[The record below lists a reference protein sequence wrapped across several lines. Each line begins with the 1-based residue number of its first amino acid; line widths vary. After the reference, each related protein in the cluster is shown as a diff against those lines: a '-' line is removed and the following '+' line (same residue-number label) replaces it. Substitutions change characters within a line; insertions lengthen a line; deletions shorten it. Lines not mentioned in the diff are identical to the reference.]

1 MHDITL
7 ELPIFTVKRFRKL
20 CKENFF
26 KFFIKK
32 YLTVDSN
39 LCYLIGELREENPM
53 PNMPRCDL
61 RQVIFR
67 LEIETAIKLQ
77 RYAQKV
83 GRPMN
88 EIVRELIWNLVK
100 DVELTEQDVLDVAAE
115 IARNVA
121 KRNK

>member
-1 MHDITL
+1 MQEIIV
-7 ELPIFTVKRFRKL
+7 ELPIFTAKRLEKIPQR
-20 CKENFF
+20 NFVD
-26 KFFIKK
+26 FFNKK
-32 YLTVDSN
+32 RLTVDSN
-39 LCYLIGELREENPM
+39 LCYSICELIEENAM

-67 LEIETAIKLQ
+67 IEIDTAIKLQ
-77 RYAQKV
+77 RYAKEK

-100 DVELTEQDVLDVAAE
+100 DVELTEQDVLDIAAE
-115 IARNVA
+115 IAKNVA